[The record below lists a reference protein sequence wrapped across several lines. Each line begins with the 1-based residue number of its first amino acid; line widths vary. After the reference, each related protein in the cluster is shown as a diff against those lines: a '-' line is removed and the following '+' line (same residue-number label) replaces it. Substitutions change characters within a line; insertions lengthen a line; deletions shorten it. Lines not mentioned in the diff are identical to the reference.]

1 MQTQTNIHTTANRN
15 RGLPSKPCPESSS
28 IPECAK
34 DFSFLDGLRQ
44 SLTPH
49 SVLPPPQPGETD
61 GGGGGSDWLSR
72 VIKTSKAPAPEGV
85 VRGEAGVGRK
95 DDAHQGE
102 GGEMPYFDLACEGH
116 SGLAILHLLAQLKGA
131 SDPTGAPKEAGKEAD
146 STRLTD
152 ADDVVRDFVFVVHL
166 VCCAGWEYAVCTV
179 TGASV
184 LTNVHELFV
193 NTDCIIHSN
202 THTYTHIHAYIHTYI
217 IYVFVYA
224 NEYIYIYIYIYMA
237 HALAQ
242 RRILGSRGYV
252 SASDSR
258 QNKTKVC

>member
-1 MQTQTNIHTTANRN
+1 MQTQTNLHTTANRN

-28 IPECAK
+28 ISEGAK
-34 DFSFLDGLRQ
+34 GFSLLDGLRQ
-44 SLTPH
+44 SLTPC
-49 SVLPPPQPGETD
+49 SVVPPPQPGETD

-85 VRGEAGVGRK
+85 VRGGAGVGRK

-102 GGEMPYFDLACEGH
+102 RGEMPYFDSASEGH
-116 SGLAILHLLAQLKGA
+116 SGLAILHSLAQLKGA

-146 STRLTD
+146 ITRLTD

-184 LTNVHELFV
+184 LTNVHEHFV
-193 NTDCIIHSN
+193 NTVCII
-202 THTYTHIHAYIHTYI
+202 HTYTHIHTHKYIHTYI
-217 IYVFVYA
+217 HNICMCVYKRYGA
-224 NEYIYIYIYIYMA
+224 
-237 HALAQ
+237 
-242 RRILGSRGYV
+242 
-252 SASDSR
+252 
-258 QNKTKVC
+258 CP